1 MNKINNKYFRSYF
14 GCSTLFFFFLI
25 FSSNQNLILA
35 QIKLKLPAVFKEN
48 KVYVKPVTI
57 DGDTLCFDTDT
68 GGGQNIIY
76 PSAVERLNLKKDSIS
91 LGNRSGEYVILP
103 EFESNSQI
111 PLPKIE
117 LFNHKFLVFEPHPF
131 LGEGMDG
138 FLAATWFRER
148 IWEIDY
154 LQQNF
159 SIYNS
164 YQIDSSRRNV
174 VDLGFPKNEKD
185 EKIGGFPRITVE
197 IDGDS
202 LDLLFDT
209 GATLLAKDSVAN
221 LLNSSSNKIGTSFIS
236 ESIFKK
242 WKENNPEWKV
252 IENAEQMTEADIIQV
267 PEVEIAGFPVGP
279 VWFTVRPDK
288 NFTEWMSQWMD
299 KEIVG
304 ALGGSAL
311 KFFRVLLHYP
321 EEKALFYSN

>member
-1 MNKINNKYFRSYF
+1 MNRRYIKNPINY
-14 GCSTLFFFFLI
+14 TILI
-25 FSSNQNLILA
+25 IILLLVSFSVQFSFTQEK
-35 QIKLKLPAVFKEN
+35 QKLPTDFIEN
-48 KVYVKPVTI
+48 RIILKPVTAQ
-57 DGDTLCFDTDT
+57 GDTLKLDTDT
-68 GGGQNIIY
+68 GGGSNMIY
-76 PSAVERLNLKKDSIS
+76 PSAVERLNLKKDSIT
-91 LGNRSGEYVILP
+91 LGERSGEFTQLP
-103 EFESNSQI
+103 EFMQGSEI
-111 PLPKIE
+111 PLPHIE
-117 LFNHKFLVFEPHPF
+117 PLKNKFLVVEPHP
-131 LGEGMDG
+131 LLSDGTDG
-138 FLAATWFRER
+138 FLGNTWFRER

-154 LQQNF
+154 LHHDFLLHKSLQL
-159 SIYNS
+159 
-164 YQIDSSRRNV
+164 DEDRRNV

-279 VWFTVRPDK
+279 VWFTVRSDK

-321 EEKALFYSN
+321 EEKALFYRN